1 MGLPPVACTGG
12 RLKSC
17 AYLSSPCYYCC
28 WPLIAAA
35 RSSTVSCSG
44 IGTWKSGGTAA
55 PECMEAPRPGTSS
68 LHPPACV
75 HPAFPNVQAFGCGG
89 RRDPV
94 ILVTSLGC
102 LSSSSASASLTS
114 FLSSGCS
121 RHILT
126 EYVEC
131 EFHAS
136 AHPKWQSCWRHAR
149 QWEHA
154 DVGLQYMQHHIK
166 TGIRNT

>member
-44 IGTWKSGGTAA
+44 IGTWNSGGTAA

-126 EYVEC
+126 EYMLNV
-131 EFHAS
+131 
-136 AHPKWQSCWRHAR
+136 SC
-149 QWEHA
+149 
-154 DVGLQYMQHHIK
+154 MQVLTLYGKAAEYTPGNGSMQMLAYSTCSI
-166 TGIRNT
+166 T